1 MINKNYIFD
10 AEGVNEIVNEMF
22 ESNEYMCGLNEIV
35 RKVCGNEFY
44 GNYDEDDLKYV
55 EEVMR
60 EFCNI
65 KVSFDLENEV
75 MNYEGDVES

>member
-1 MINKNYIFD
+1 MINKNYNFD

-22 ESNEYMCGLNEIV
+22 KSNEYMCGLSEIV
-35 RKVCGNEFY
+35 SKVCGNKFY
-44 GNYDEDDLKYV
+44 NNYDEDDLKYV

-65 KVSFDLENEV
+65 NVSFDLENEV
-75 MNYEGDVES
+75 MNYEGDVSV